1 MRYGFTLKCQAALLL
16 ICFVAPLMS
25 VANAAPPVQQV
36 KWRDLSAWL
45 VSDDSLPLLTV
56 EMSWQG
62 GTAGEA
68 QAGLT
73 MLMTRLMNEGAGEMD
88 GQAFQKALGDKAI
101 SLSFDAGQDYVT
113 ARLQCLT
120 RYRASCFS
128 LLKLALHEPRFD
140 AEAIARMKAE
150 QNAAL
155 RRAQQSAGG
164 IASEAFQKLAYP
176 THAYGRSKNGTPESL
191 AAMTRADIIAR
202 HRAVY
207 ARDNLKLAIVGDMNR
222 AEARRF
228 MRDMFAR
235 LPAKTAVPPHDDIA
249 AISGPATRHIDRA
262 GPQTTV
268 LFGHQGI
275 GYEHEL
281 FFPAFVMNSILGGSG
296 FSSRLTEQVR
306 EARGLAY
313 SVYSY
318 WRIGRHSATWRGS
331 VATDNSATQE
341 ALDVIRAEMNRIAEE
356 GVSDTRLDAAKTYL
370 TGAYA
375 LRFDS
380 GKKIAGQLIGLQE
393 MGRPLSYL
401 HERNRAIEAVTQED
415 IKRAASLLMADKL
428 LVVSVGKTAV
438 TLAPLK

>member
-1 MRYGFTLKCQAALLL
+1 MRTSRYFYTLLFFIGFTIPMAQ
-16 ICFVAPLMS
+16 
-25 VANAAPPVQQV
+25 AAPPAQDV
-36 KWRDLSAWL
+36 KWRGVSAWI

-68 QAGLT
+68 HPGLT

-88 GQAFQKALGDKAI
+88 GQSFQKALGDKAI
-101 SLSFDAGQDYVT
+101 SLSFDAGHDYVT
-113 ARLQCLT
+113 ARLRCLT
-120 RYRASCFS
+120 RYRAACFA
-128 LLKLALHEPRFD
+128 LLRLALHHPRFD
-140 AEAIARMKAE
+140 EDAIALMKAE

-155 RRAQQSAGG
+155 RSAQQSPRGL
-164 IASEAFQKLAYP
+164 ASQAFQKMAYP
-176 THAYGRSKNGTPESL
+176 NHNYGRSKNGTADGL
-191 AAMTRADIIAR
+191 GAITRADIAAR
-202 HRAVY
+202 HKAIY
-207 ARDNLKLAIVGDMNR
+207 ARDNLKLAMVGDISR

-228 MRDMFAR
+228 MRDIFAA
-235 LPAKTAVPPHDDIA
+235 LPAKSSVPSHADITATA
-249 AISGPATRHIDRA
+249 GPTAKYIERA
-262 GPQTTV
+262 GPQTTL

-275 GYEHEL
+275 GYDHEL

-318 WRIGRHSATWRGS
+318 WSVSRHGASWRGA
-331 VATDNSATQE
+331 VATDNGATQE
-341 ALDVIRAEMNRIAEE
+341 TLDVIRAEMRRMAED
-356 GVSDTRLDAAKTYL
+356 GVSKTRLDAAKTYL

-393 MGRPLSYL
+393 MGRPISYL
-401 HERNRAIEAVTQED
+401 RDRNLAIEAVTQDD
-415 IKRAASLLMADKL
+415 IKRAAALLQPDAL
-428 LVVSVGKTAV
+428 LVVSVGQTAV
-438 TLAPLK
+438 ALAPLK

>member
-1 MRYGFTLKCQAALLL
+1 MRASRYFYTLLFFIGFTIPMAQ
-16 ICFVAPLMS
+16 
-25 VANAAPPVQQV
+25 AAPPAQDV
-36 KWRDLSAWL
+36 KWRNVSAWI

-68 QAGLT
+68 HPGLT

-88 GQAFQKALGDKAI
+88 GQSFQKALGDKAI
-101 SLSFDAGQDYVT
+101 SLSFDAGHDYVT
-113 ARLQCLT
+113 ARLRCLT
-120 RYRASCFS
+120 RYRAACFA
-128 LLKLALHEPRFD
+128 LLRLALHHPRFD
-140 AEAIARMKAE
+140 EDAIARMKAE

-155 RRAQQSAGG
+155 RSAQQSPRGL
-164 IASEAFQKLAYP
+164 ASQAFQKMAYP
-176 THAYGRSKNGTPESL
+176 NHNYGRSKNGTADGL
-191 AAMTRADIIAR
+191 GAITRADIAAR
-202 HRAVY
+202 HKAIY
-207 ARDNLKLAIVGDMNR
+207 ARDNLKLAMVGDISR

-228 MRDMFAR
+228 MRDIFAA
-235 LPAKTAVPPHDDIA
+235 LPAKSSVPSHADITATA
-249 AISGPATRHIDRA
+249 GPTAKHIERA
-262 GPQTTV
+262 GPQTTL

-275 GYEHEL
+275 GYDHEL

-318 WRIGRHSATWRGS
+318 WSVSRHGASWRGA
-331 VATDNSATQE
+331 VATDNGATQE
-341 ALDVIRAEMNRIAEE
+341 TLDVIRAEMRRMAED
-356 GVSDTRLDAAKTYL
+356 GVSKTRLDAAKTYL

-393 MGRPLSYL
+393 MGRPISYL
-401 HERNRAIEAVTQED
+401 RDRNLAIEAVTQDD
-415 IKRAASLLMADKL
+415 IKRAAALLQPDAL
-428 LVVSVGKTAV
+428 LVVSVGQTAV
-438 TLAPLK
+438 ALAPLK